1 MSIVRVIHNRE
12 NPYVQLNKKALWN
25 PNLSLKAVGLW
36 ARCMSRPDDWDFN
49 VDELAEKCKEGTDAI
64 YNAIKE
70 LIKEGYAI
78 FLEHSVRGEDGKI
91 KKRPTQYI
99 FFEFPP
105 TEEEKKKYLDEF
117 KNSFLNPG
125 FPDRGF
131 PDRGFPDRGDPD
143 DILSNSN
150 NLQLLQNTKATKKRV
165 AKATTPPVD
174 SFYKEK
180 FENKILIT
188 PEQRQKLVDKFGL
201 EATVDH
207 YAEKLYRYSLNRP
220 SQFKKYK
227 RHDLTI
233 EDWIEKDLA
242 KEDLKATKKQP
253 TAGKWYLK
261 NLNEQNR
268 ENFMLNEELVDELK
282 ADYPNECGGLWFY
295 YNSHI
300 LKDKNNTDFDIS
312 GLVDHGTFCRAI
324 DKKYGLK
331 TFEVRKNDGK
341 IR

>member
-1 MSIVRVIHNRE
+1 MSIIRVIHNQE
-12 NPYVQLNKKALWN
+12 NPFVQLNKKALWDK
-25 PNLSLKAVGLW
+25 NLSLKAVGLW
-36 ARCMSRPDDWDFN
+36 ARCMSRPDNWEFS
-49 VDELAEKCKEGTDAI
+49 VKELVSKSKEGRRAI
-64 YNAIKE
+64 DGAIKE
-70 LIKEGYAI
+70 LIEAGYALR
-78 FLEHSVRGEDGKI
+78 LEYYEKSEDG
-91 KKRPTQYI
+91 RFNDGGFEYV
-99 FFEFPP
+99 FFEFPA
-105 TEEEKKKYLDEF
+105 TEEDKEKALDEF
-117 KNSFLNPG
+117 KKSFRNCG
-125 FPDRGF
+125 FSNLRN
-131 PDRGFPDRGDPD
+131 RNRQ
-143 DILSNSN
+143 NSN
-150 NLQLLQNTKATKKRV
+150 LLIKNSSNLPLEGTKKEANQNRV
-165 AKATTPPVD
+165 AKATPTPVD

-201 EATVDH
+201 ESTVDH

-220 SQFKKYK
+220 AQFKKYK

-242 KEDLKATKKQP
+242 KEDVKATKKQP
-253 TAGKWYLK
+253 TASKWYLK
-261 NLNEQNR
+261 NLSDQNR